1 MTLANLFPTKTAWK
15 RMLFGAFFGNTVEQ
29 LQELENRSIFTA
41 YVETF
46 WGLIAFA
53 GFIALLCNLTKLF
66 FC

>member
-46 WGLIAFA
+46 WGLMAFA
-53 GFIALLCNLTKLF
+53 GFIALLCAFTKIV

>member
-15 RMLFGAFFGNTVEQ
+15 RMLFGAFFGNSVEQ
-29 LQELENRSIFTA
+29 LQELENRSVFTA

-46 WGLIAFA
+46 WGLMAFA
-53 GFIALLCNLTKLF
+53 GFIALLCFFTKVV

>member
-1 MTLANLFPTKTAWK
+1 MTLANLFPTKNAWK

-53 GFIALLCNLTKLF
+53 GFIVLLCNLTKLF

>member
-1 MTLANLFPTKTAWK
+1 MTLANLFPAKTAWK

-41 YVETF
+41 YIETF
-46 WGLIAFA
+46 WGLMAFA
-53 GFIALLCNLTKLF
+53 GFIALLCAFTKIV

>member
-1 MTLANLFPTKTAWK
+1 MTLANLFPTKNAWK

-29 LQELENRSIFTA
+29 LQELENRSVFTA

-46 WGLIAFA
+46 WGLMAFA
-53 GFIALLCNLTKLF
+53 GFIALLCAFTKIV